1 MIIDKGNFIKI
12 DTIILNE
19 YSKIKL
25 GYIEQYLGINIGD
38 AYNESKIDKI
48 NEQLNRS
55 DIFLPSE
62 ASSIQFIENK
72 ANIHLYLKEKKGN
85 MFNGIVGFQ
94 PNSTNTDQ
102 LQVTGQINLLLKN
115 SFQYGETINLNWESF
130 GGKSQK
136 LKAGFKYPYLFN
148 SPFGI
153 TYDIKLDKRD
163 SSFLNINNRPSLLFA
178 LKGLN
183 YISTYANFFIS
194 NSLGTA
200 DKITPSL
207 GIIDMHSNS
216 FGLELF
222 INKLDYSFNP
232 RKGYFIKTSAD
243 IGYKYYDQR
252 SDVNPIIYDSIP
264 SKEIKLSSM
273 LEFMWFIP
281 IFRQQTILL
290 GNKSALL
297 ESENIMKNELYRIGG
312 FKLLRG
318 FDEQSI
324 YANSYSVFNLEYRFL
339 LDQNA
344 YLGAF
349 WDIGFVNNKL
359 NSEPYDILQ
368 GFGIS
373 FSFASKAGIFNL
385 AYALGKSNA
394 ENIQFKQSKIHFG
407 YSALF

>member
-1 MIIDKGNFIKI
+1 
-12 DTIILNE
+12 
-19 YSKIKL
+19 
-25 GYIEQYLGINIGD
+25 
-38 AYNESKIDKI
+38 
-48 NEQLNRS
+48 
-55 DIFLPSE
+55 
-62 ASSIQFIENK
+62 
-72 ANIHLYLKEKKGN
+72 
-85 MFNGIVGFQ
+85 
-94 PNSTNTDQ
+94 
-102 LQVTGQINLLLKN
+102 
-115 SFQYGETINLNWESF
+115 
-130 GGKSQK
+130 
-136 LKAGFKYPYLFN
+136 
-148 SPFGI
+148 
-153 TYDIKLDKRD
+153 
-163 SSFLNINNRPSLLFA
+163 
-178 LKGLN
+178 
-183 YISTYANFFIS
+183 
-194 NSLGTA
+194 LGTA